1 MSDPTTLRTFY
12 GEGSRRRSG
21 RSHTKMSKG
30 GSMLGG
36 DAYQQGIEIRS
47 IHQSRGL
54 LPVFSGEGR
63 YKTITQYRIE
73 SGSKKRVVY
82 ASEDSRENNYFLDSD
97 KLIKSKYTFDVVAGE
112 NIWYQFPDG
121 ALAQNHTVVQLLKEH
136 YPLLVAG
143 EESILFRGT
152 FADGTNVYGF
162 KEPIKSIFPKFY
174 VPMKKPRAK
183 VIFPNGG
190 ITQVMD
196 YAINVKTYG
205 DGKEYLDNTPFV
217 ELEKYDAIKYI
228 RESGPLGMFPE
239 VSKSKSYTTDMIYNG
254 VIEPFDI
261 RQRLYGK
268 DIFEDNVGSGVSGA
282 INERIDNM
290 FPVSE
295 LSRPSGGWFEDI
307 GGSRVAGFKQLD
319 AADYVTETNFH
330 LDSYLDRNSY
340 DNIFVDEG
348 LENVL
353 MSMDA
358 TLDEGSLPFT
368 YVDMSVGYTA
378 PAKDRWVGVVYR
390 DMLR

>member
-1 MSDPTTLRTFY
+1 MGYDDHVTNTAVLSTLNNHY
-12 GEGSRRRSG
+12 NLYKNGSAATKLELVDEYSFANGLTVESYVFKYPMKIWRP
-21 RSHTKMSKG
+21 HTYVRAS
-30 GSMLGG
+30 
-36 DAYQQGIEIRS
+36 
-47 IHQSRGL
+47 
-54 LPVFSGEGR
+54 LP
-63 YKTITQYRIE
+63 KTKIT
-73 SGSKKRVVY
+73 
-82 ASEDSRENNYFLDSD
+82 
-97 KLIKSKYTFDVVAGE
+97 
-112 NIWYQFPDG
+112 FPD
-121 ALAQNHTVVQLLKEH
+121 
-136 YPLLVAG
+136 
-143 EESILFRGT
+143 
-152 FADGTNVYGF
+152 
-162 KEPIKSIFPKFY
+162 
-174 VPMKKPRAK
+174 
-183 VIFPNGG
+183 GG

-217 ELEKYDAIKYI
+217 ELEKYDAIKYV
-228 RESGPLGMFPE
+228 RESGPIGMFPE
-239 VSKSKSYTTDMIYNG
+239 VSKSRSYTTEMIYNG

-282 INERIDNM
+282 VNERIDNM

-307 GGSRVAGFKQLD
+307 GGSRVAGIKQLD
-319 AADYVTETNFH
+319 TPDYVTETNFH

-340 DNIFVDEG
+340 DNIFVDEE

-358 TLDEGSLPFT
+358 TLDEGSLPFM